1 MVRVDEQT
9 NKQTTDAIIIIK
21 CNIFLQGRQTN
32 KQQTLLLLLNV
43 ISVNKGDKQTKNRRY
58 YYY

>member
-1 MVRVDEQT
+1 MVRVDEQTNKQT

-43 ISVNKGDKQTKNRRY
+43 ISFYRGDGIVAC
-58 YYY
+58 